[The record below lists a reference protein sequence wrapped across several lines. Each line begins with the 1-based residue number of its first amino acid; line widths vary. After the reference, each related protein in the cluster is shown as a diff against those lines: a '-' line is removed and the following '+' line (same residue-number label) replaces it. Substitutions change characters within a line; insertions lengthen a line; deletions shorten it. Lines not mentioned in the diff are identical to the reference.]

1 MPRRIFRR
9 CVCASL
15 VIVAACAI
23 IALVFAPAC
32 QAQGGEP
39 RYFAIKNARI
49 VPVSGPVIENGTVV
63 IANGLIK
70 AIGADAPIPPEAWV
84 IDGKGL
90 TVYPGLID
98 AMSEL
103 APVAA
108 EPATQGP
115 AGRGARRRAVPTE
128 VAKGPEDR
136 PGTTPWVVAADEVRP
151 DEKRFET
158 WRNAGFTSALAVPK
172 GAIFPGQGSVINFAG
187 ERAGDLVVKSPV
199 TLDVSLQP
207 IGGFF
212 SFPGS
217 LMGVIAYVH
226 QVFIDAASYGQAE
239 TIYDAHARGLERP
252 KYDRTERV
260 VRDAQRNKELV
271 LLSANSE
278 IQLRRALRLTQEWG
292 LGAGFY
298 GGQQGYAVASLIA
311 EQNVPVLVSL
321 KWPERPKDAD
331 PEADTPLRELR
342 FRDRA
347 PSTPAAFAKAGV
359 KFAFYSDGI
368 ASPKEVLKNAKK
380 AIDAGLAP
388 EAALRAFTL
397 GAAEIIGVNDRLGS
411 IEPGKIA
418 NLVVA
423 DGDLFSEKTKVKY
436 VFVDGQRFEVRE
448 AERPK
453 ESPKGNVTG
462 RWTLSYTT
470 PEGPEE
476 GTADLTMSS
485 DGTLSGTFSSP
496 RGTQTL
502 SDGWVSGN
510 SFHFVI
516 TIPLD
521 QGPADVTVSGT
532 FEGNTMK
539 GTISVSGF
547 LIDFTGTKPGG
558 AGKLAA
564 ARN

>member
-1 MPRRIFRR
+1 MLRRIICR
-9 CVCASL
+9 CVGASL
-15 VIVAACAI
+15 AILAAIAVL
-23 IALVFAPAC
+23 ALVFAPAS

-39 RYFAIKNARI
+39 RYFAIKNVRI
-49 VPVSGPVIENGTVV
+49 VPVSGPVIETGTVV
-63 IANGLIK
+63 IANGLIQ
-70 AIGADAPIPPEAWV
+70 AVGANATIPPEAWV
-84 IDGKGL
+84 IDGKDL
-90 TVYPGLID
+90 TVYPSLID
-98 AMSEL
+98 AMSEVAL
-103 APVAA
+103 AETEPPV
-108 EPATQGP
+108 QGP
-115 AGRGARRRAVPTE
+115 TGRGARRRAVPAE
-128 VAKGPEDR
+128 IAKGPEDR
-136 PGTTPWVVAADEVRP
+136 PGTTPWVVAADEVKP

-158 WRNAGFTSALAVPK
+158 WRNAGFTTALAVPK
-172 GAIFPGQGSVINFAG
+172 GTIFPGQGSVINFAG
-187 ERAGDLVVKSPV
+187 ERAGDLVVKSPM

-217 LMGVIAYVH
+217 LMGVIAYVR
-226 QVFIDAASYGQAE
+226 QVFIDAAWYSQAE
-239 TIYDAHARGLERP
+239 AVYDAHPHGLERP

-260 VRDAQRNKELV
+260 VGDARRNRELV
-271 LLSANSE
+271 LLSANTE
-278 IQLRRALRLTQEWG
+278 IQLRRALRLTQELG
-292 LGAGFY
+292 LGAAFY
-298 GGQQGYAVASLIA
+298 GGQQGYAVAELIA
-311 EQNVPVLVSL
+311 AQNVPVLVSL

-331 PEADTPLRELR
+331 PDGDTPLRELR

-368 ASPKEVLKNAKK
+368 TSPKEVLKNAKK

-388 EAALRAFTL
+388 DAALHAFTL
-397 GAAEIIGVNDRLGS
+397 SAAEIMSVNDRLGS

-423 DGDLFSEKTKVKY
+423 DGDLFNEKTKIKY
-436 VFVDGQRFEVRE
+436 VFVDGQKIEVRE
-448 AERPK
+448 SERPK
-453 ESPKGNVTG
+453 EPPKGNLTG
-462 RWTLSYTT
+462 KWTLSYTS

-476 GTADLTMSS
+476 GTADLTMAS
-485 DGTLSGTFSSP
+485 DGTLSGTFSSR

-510 SFHFVI
+510 SFHFII

-539 GTISVSGF
+539 GTISVSGL

-558 AGKLAA
+558 EGKSAVEE
-564 ARN
+564 N

>member
-1 MPRRIFRR
+1 MPQGRIRH
-9 CVCASL
+9 CVGESLTILAVCAIL
-15 VIVAACAI
+15 VLA
-23 IALVFAPAC
+23 FAPASR
-32 QAQGGEP
+32 AQGGEP

-49 VPVSGPVIENGTVV
+49 VPISGPVIESGTVV
-63 IANGLIK
+63 IANGLIQAVGGDA
-70 AIGADAPIPPEAWV
+70 AIPAEAWV

-98 AMSEL
+98 AMSEV
-103 APVAA
+103 APPAV
-108 EPATQGP
+108 EPTTQGP
-115 AGRGARRRAVPTE
+115 ARRGARRMAVPSE
-128 VAKGPEDR
+128 IAKGPEDR
-136 PGTTPWVVAADEVRP
+136 PGTTPWAVAADEVKP

-158 WRNAGFTSALAVPK
+158 WRNAGFTSALGVPK
-172 GAIFPGQGSVINFAG
+172 GAIFPGQGSLINFAG

-217 LMGVIAYVH
+217 LMGVIAYVR
-226 QVFIDAASYGQAE
+226 QVFIDAAWYSQAQ
-239 TIYDAHARGLERP
+239 TIYDGHPRGLERP

-260 VRDAQRNKELV
+260 IADARRNRQLV

-292 LGAGFY
+292 LNAAFY
-298 GGQQGYAVASLIA
+298 GGQQGYTVADLIA
-311 EQNVPVLVSL
+311 AQNIPVLVSL

-331 PEADTPLRELR
+331 PEGDTPLRELR

-347 PSTPAAFAKAGV
+347 PSTPAAFVKAGV

-368 ASPKEVLKNAKK
+368 TSPKEVLKNAKR

-388 EAALRAFTL
+388 DAALRAFTL
-397 GAAEIIGVNDRLGS
+397 SAAEIIGASDRLGS

-423 DGDLFSEKTKVKY
+423 DGDLFNEKTKIKY

-448 AERPK
+448 SERPK
-453 ESPKGNVTG
+453 EPPKGNLTG
-462 RWTLSYTT
+462 NWTLAYTT

-476 GTADLTMSS
+476 GTADLTMAA
-485 DGTLSGTFSSP
+485 DGTLSGTFSSR

-510 SFHFVI
+510 HFHFVI

-521 QGPADVTVSGT
+521 EGPADVTFSGT

-539 GTISVSGF
+539 GTISVSG
-547 LIDFTGTKPGG
+547 LSIDFTGTKPGS
-558 AGKLAA
+558 AGKFAEG
-564 ARN
+564 N